1 MKKVLLF
8 VIIILCLLPVLTQAS
23 EELSQ
28 EQVLLSILNELNGD
42 FIEEDIS
49 ANGMIKEGFLD
60 VNELDKI
67 GQEVINYIEILGIEK
82 DINFGTPNEAYY
94 VKEEIS
100 DDGYN
105 QVSYFGYDNNRN
117 QLTIILSS
125 YINIDENGETY
136 LYININKRE
145 IFVENNVI
153 MDRVKNLFSS
163 FNSNV
168 EITTCILGEFN
179 GKFSEND
186 IKNTINTIQNLSGR
200 IVDEYN
206 DSNLVSLT
214 AYTEYIDD
222 NILAGEDRI
231 NLNVALR
238 YSEYDNKTIIW
249 IGTPIIAS
257 GY

>member
-23 EELSQ
+23 EDLSQ
-28 EQVLLSILNELNGD
+28 EEILLSIMNNLNGD

-49 ANGMIKEGFLD
+49 ANGKIKEGFLD
-60 VNELDKI
+60 VKELDNI
-67 GQEVINYIEILGIEK
+67 GQDVIKFIGISGVEK
-82 DINFGTPNEAYY
+82 DISEGTPDRACY

-100 DDGYN
+100 DDGYS

-117 QLTIILSS
+117 TLTIILSS
-125 YINIDENGETY
+125 YINIHEQGETY
-136 LYININKRE
+136 LYINMNKKE
-145 IFVENNVI
+145 IFVENNDI
-153 MDRVKNLFSS
+153 IDRIQKLFNS
-163 FNSNV
+163 FNCNV
-168 EITTCILGEFN
+168 EITTCILGEFS
-179 GKFSEND
+179 GKFSEYD
-186 IKNTINTIQNLSGR
+186 INQTMKSIHNINGR
-200 IVDEYN
+200 IVDAYS
-206 DSNLVSLT
+206 DDNLVSLT

-249 IGTPIIAS
+249 IGTPIITS